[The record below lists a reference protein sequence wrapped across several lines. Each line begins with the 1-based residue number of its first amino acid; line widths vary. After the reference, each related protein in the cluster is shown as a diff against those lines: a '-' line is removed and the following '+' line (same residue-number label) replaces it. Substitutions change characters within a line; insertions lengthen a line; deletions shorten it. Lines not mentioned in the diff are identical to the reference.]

1 MFKTTQK
8 TANIRSMLFDLDNEQ
23 SYYLIYEYN
32 NIAEGIIN
40 DTFKPLRSF
49 IIAINY
55 YWHKDPVNIAQ
66 FKKYWGKDNDN
77 LSEYCTKDHLP

>member
-55 YWHKDPVNIAQ
+55 Y
-66 FKKYWGKDNDN
+66 
-77 LSEYCTKDHLP
+77 